1 MSEKKEKVY
10 YERGTNELGAKSMR
24 AQRLVKAFNDCDPEN
39 GQEKERL
46 IRELFGS
53 VSEGISIE

>member
-24 AQRLVKAFNDCDPEN
+24 AQRLVKALMTAIPRMDKRKN
-39 GQEKERL
+39 G
-46 IRELFGS
+46 
-53 VSEGISIE
+53 